1 MKFSSNRTSG
11 DHSILTLLL
20 KQARHGCGENECPS
34 RHRFESRRH
43 SDFASQNMSQKIQKK
58 KGIHIWD
65 YTSILRHGAIVDKV
79 DNINM
84 AQISKK
90 LGENIKRIRLR
101 RKMSQGDICRAI
113 DMDRSY
119 MSAIE
124 GGKVNVTLAVLDKL
138 AKALDVS
145 VAELLK

>member
-1 MKFSSNRTSG
+1 
-11 DHSILTLLL
+11 
-20 KQARHGCGENECPS
+20 
-34 RHRFESRRH
+34 
-43 SDFASQNMSQKIQKK
+43 
-58 KGIHIWD
+58 
-65 YTSILRHGAIVDKV
+65 
-79 DNINM
+79 M

-90 LGENIKRIRLR
+90 LGDNIKRLRLR

-124 GGKVNVTLAVLDKL
+124 GGKVNVTLVVLEKL

-145 VAELLK
+145 VDELLKQYGRLYFLQNLKKRNSNS